1 MHEDDLEEECVVSVP
16 TGPMALVKESF
27 DKATGVLLDILLDL
41 VSGKHFSDCQELA
54 SQAGG
59 MIKALQNMG
68 GQEDLQLL
76 KELKIV
82 TDMFDGHSKS
92 ISPSNA
98 APAPSLLTVL
108 TAEGKLDHEADAER
122 DRHWK
127 MIQSERR
134 RFVSFGIPKNWSKDG
149 LLASFRASGKVF
161 AQSRQLNS
169 NHRLLCASAD
179 LFVEQGDEPW
189 ATPSVPPPNLWKE
202 ILAFMGSSATGPA
215 DFVMAFYGRMREM
228 RRLSAAWLGPSS

>member
-1 MHEDDLEEECVVSVP
+1 
-16 TGPMALVKESF
+16 
-27 DKATGVLLDILLDL
+27 
-41 VSGKHFSDCQELA
+41 
-54 SQAGG
+54 
-59 MIKALQNMG
+59 
-68 GQEDLQLL
+68 
-76 KELKIV
+76 
-82 TDMFDGHSKS
+82 MFDGHSKS

-134 RFVSFGIPKNWSKDG
+134 RFVSFGIPKSWSKES

-161 AQSRQLNS
+161 AHSGQLNS
-169 NHRLLCASAD
+169 NHRLICASAD
-179 LFVEQGDEPW
+179 LLFEHGDEPW

-215 DFVMAFYGRMREM
+215 DFVMAFDGRMREM
-228 RRLSAAWLGPSS
+228 RRLSAAWLGQSS

>member
-92 ISPSNA
+92 ITPSNA
-98 APAPSLLTVL
+98 ARAPSLLTPL

-149 LLASFRASGKVF
+149 LLR
-161 AQSRQLNS
+161 
-169 NHRLLCASAD
+169 H
-179 LFVEQGDEPW
+179 
-189 ATPSVPPPNLWKE
+189 PSELRGRS
-202 ILAFMGSSATGPA
+202 LHSLGSSTAVTDCCVHLLIFLLSRAMSLGLPLLFLHRTFGKRFWLSWAPA
-215 DFVMAFYGRMREM
+215 PPGQQT
-228 RRLSAAWLGPSS
+228 L